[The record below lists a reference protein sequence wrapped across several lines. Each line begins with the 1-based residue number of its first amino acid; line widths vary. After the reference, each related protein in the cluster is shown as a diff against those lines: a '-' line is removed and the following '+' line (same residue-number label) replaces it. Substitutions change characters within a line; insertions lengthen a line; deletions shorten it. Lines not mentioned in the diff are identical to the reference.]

1 MKENTGDLKEQMYS
15 WILAEMEQ
23 AEAAGL
29 SVSVDGR
36 PYTLAETDKL
46 HQMMEEAYYI
56 VRDGS
61 HRLILITWNMS
72 DNDVWCM
79 AAICRLKRTSIRTF

>member
-36 PYTLAETDKL
+36 LYTLAETDKL
-46 HQMMEEAYYI
+46 HQMMEEAYYMKDY
-56 VRDGS
+56 VGDRQG
-61 HRLILITWNMS
+61 RITQI
-72 DNDVWCM
+72 DFDHLEHV
-79 AAICRLKRTSIRTF
+79 

>member
-29 SVSVDGR
+29 
-36 PYTLAETDKL
+36 
-46 HQMMEEAYYI
+46 ME
-56 VRDGS
+56 DP
-61 HRLILITWNMS
+61 ILWQ
-72 DNDVWCM
+72 
-79 AAICRLKRTSIRTF
+79 RRTSSIR

>member
-36 PYTLAETDKL
+36 PYTMAETDKL
-46 HQMMEEAYYI
+46 HQMMEEAYYMKDY
-56 VRDGS
+56 VGDRQG
-61 HRLILITWNMS
+61 RITQI
-72 DNDVWCM
+72 DFDHLEHV
-79 AAICRLKRTSIRTF
+79 

>member
-46 HQMMEEAYYI
+46 HQMME
-56 VRDGS
+56 
-61 HRLILITWNMS
+61 
-72 DNDVWCM
+72 
-79 AAICRLKRTSIRTF
+79 

>member
-29 SVSVDGR
+29 SVSVDGS

-46 HQMMEEAYYI
+46 HQMMEEAYYMKDY
-56 VRDGS
+56 VGDRQG
-61 HRLILITWNMS
+61 RITQI
-72 DNDVWCM
+72 DFDHLEHV
-79 AAICRLKRTSIRTF
+79 